1 MPKVLITY
9 PLPTPKLEEF
19 CRRWDGA
26 VVPRGTRVDDVF
38 LRREGAGCEALVT
51 LLNHPVTRG
60 VLEACPRLK
69 IVANAAVGF
78 DNVDITV
85 AQERNI
91 FVTNTPGVLDRATAD
106 LTWALLLA
114 CCRRVVEADR
124 FLRDGRFRGWEPD
137 LFLGMDLEGRTLGIV
152 GMGRIGREVARRAAA
167 FGMRVAYHNRTS
179 VSLDFAAESMGLDA
193 LLGTADVLSL
203 HVPLTP
209 STNGLLSRDRLLR
222 MKPGAVL
229 VNTSRGPVV
238 DEGALAE
245 LLASGRI
252 GAAGLDVYERE
263 PAVHPA
269 LLGLPNAVLLPHI
282 GSAGATTRRV
292 MADLALDNAGR
303 VLEGGVPLTNVYPLD
318 KLIPFA
324 INP

>member
-229 VNTSRGPVV
+229 VNTSRGQVV